1 MIYIRIIKF
10 NQELKNLLYEKNIDM
25 DIYVNDTLA
34 KTVDFYTYLV

>member
-34 KTVDFYTYLV
+34 KTVDLYTYLV